1 MVEKAQA
8 DRIFEILNTAESTLK
23 AHSRERAAGVRREVP
38 TRIIFSLIGL
48 LALANLYFVNQL
60 TQDIKTI
67 IASMNEMYTH
77 FERVS
82 QRMSNMRD
90 YVTDMEGN
98 MRMMPII
105 REQMEEISNDIGAMN
120 RDVASM
126 TASVVDMDQRVGSVN
141 ASVGDMMLRF
151 RSVNRS
157 VGRIGD
163 DVDQMARPIP

>member
-8 DRIFEILNTAESTLK
+8 DRIFEILSTAESTLK
-23 AHSRERAAGVRREVP
+23 AHSRERATGVRREVP
-38 TRIIFSLIGL
+38 SRIMFALIGL

-60 TQDIKTI
+60 TQEIKTI

-82 QRMSNMRD
+82 QRMTSMRD
-90 YVTDMEGN
+90 YVTNMEGN
-98 MRMMPII
+98 IRMMPII
-105 REQMEEISNDIGAMN
+105 REQMAELSEGIGAMN
-120 RDVASM
+120 RDVANM
-126 TASVVDMDQRVGSVN
+126 TASVVGIDQRVGSVN

-157 VGRIGD
+157 VGRMGV
-163 DVDQMARPIP
+163 DVDRMAQPIP